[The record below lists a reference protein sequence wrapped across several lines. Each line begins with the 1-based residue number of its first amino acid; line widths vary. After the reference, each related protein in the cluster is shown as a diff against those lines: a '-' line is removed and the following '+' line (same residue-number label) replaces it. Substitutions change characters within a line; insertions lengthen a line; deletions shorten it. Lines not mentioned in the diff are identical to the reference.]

1 MRPILRNKTNV
12 IRSFFLRRNASL
24 LDNNSDDTT
33 LSWRRVVGQNEVII
47 QCLWLAVLRLILHT
61 CHAARCAPP
70 GVIRT
75 PPGFTVSSPSWC
87 GRRWNSDVLH
97 LASQPHSVFVFALHD
112 QFLCRFNDT
121 NISHVFSYSRYC
133 LTVADA
139 ANTQTLYFL
148 NTGNESWKT
157 KPGCVYLK

>member
-1 MRPILRNKTNV
+1 MSDTTITTRLKQLGLICVRYNLVLSFLGEKIEEMRPILRNKTNV

-47 QCLWLAVLRLILHT
+47 QCPWLAVLRLILHT

-97 LASQPHSVFVFALHD
+97 LASHKAAPATFCVCFCFTRPVSVSIQWH
-112 QFLCRFNDT
+112 
-121 NISHVFSYSRYC
+121 
-133 LTVADA
+133 
-139 ANTQTLYFL
+139 
-148 NTGNESWKT
+148 
-157 KPGCVYLK
+157 